1 MSKKYLTTVMISKFF
16 LQNAPAF
23 PCSLETNCESPTM
36 MIFTCRYLT
45 KAVEGTMTE
54 RDVGLRSAE
63 AGKTLM
69 KAKVEEADAGILFR
83 GEL

>member
-1 MSKKYLTTVMISKFF
+1 MCKKYLTTVLINQF
-16 LQNAPAF
+16 LENALAF
-23 PCSLETNCESPTM
+23 PCSVETNCEYPVM
-36 MIFTCRYLT
+36 MIFTCRSLT

>member
-1 MSKKYLTTVMISKFF
+1 
-16 LQNAPAF
+16 
-23 PCSLETNCESPTM
+23 M
-36 MIFTCRYLT
+36 MIFTCRSLT
-45 KAVEGTMTE
+45 KAVERTMTE

-63 AGKTLM
+63 ASKTLM

>member
-1 MSKKYLTTVMISKFF
+1 
-16 LQNAPAF
+16 
-23 PCSLETNCESPTM
+23 M
-36 MIFTCRYLT
+36 MIFTCRSLT

-63 AGKTLM
+63 ARKTLM